1 MSNFLALTDRHMK
14 VFIRDRASVF
24 FSFLSILIVF
34 ILNILFIG
42 NNIQTG
48 IKSSFLQNGI
58 VLSDELVKLF
68 SNAWMVSGVIGIG
81 TITISNGSIG
91 VMVHDTMTNA
101 KSDFYVTPT
110 KRVLI
115 VLSYFVSTVAI
126 TFLMSLGMLVI
137 VYVYLLINGMTAL
150 AFVDLSAIIGIILL
164 STLCSS
170 MIMTTVALLIKSE
183 NAYSI
188 VASLLGIIIGFASGA
203 YMPLNMFP
211 ATVGNVFAFV
221 PTTGAVVLLRQ
232 KFMST
237 VIADLNKVMP
247 AEATQ
252 GLLKEFGMEL
262 KIGSWVVPDFAI
274 VLYMVAALF
283 IALGVAVLIMRK
295 AKNK

>member
-1 MSNFLALTDRHMK
+1 MSNFLALTSRHTK
-14 VFIRDRASVF
+14 VFLRDRASVF
-24 FSFLSILIVF
+24 FSFMSILIVF
-34 ILNILFIG
+34 VLNILFIG

-48 IKSSFLQNGI
+48 IKSSFLQSGM

-101 KSDFYVTPT
+101 KADFYVTPT

-115 VLSYFVSTVAI
+115 ILSYFVSTVAV
-126 TFLMSLGMLVI
+126 TFLMSLGMLAI
-137 VYVYLLINGMTAL
+137 VYTYLLINGMTAL
-150 AFVDLSAIIGIILL
+150 AFLDLMAIIGVILL
-164 STLCSS
+164 STLSSS
-170 MIMTTVALLIKSE
+170 MIMTTVALMIKTE

-221 PTTGAVVLLRQ
+221 PTTGAVVLLR
-232 KFMST
+232 KYFMST
-237 VIADLNKVMP
+237 VMTDMGKVIP
-247 AEATQ
+247 AEAVS
-252 GLLKEFGMEL
+252 GLGREFGMDL
-262 KIGSWVVPDFAI
+262 KVGSWVVPDFAI
-274 VLYMVAALF
+274 ILYLLGAMLLALGIAAL
-283 IALGVAVLIMRK
+283 IIRK

>member
-1 MSNFLALTDRHMK
+1 

-34 ILNILFIG
+34 ILNVLFIS
-42 NNIQTG
+42 NNIQMG
-48 IKSSFLQNGI
+48 IKNSFLQNGMPADDTLI
-58 VLSDELVKLF
+58 KLF

-101 KSDFYVTPT
+101 KADFFVTPT

-115 VLSYFVSTVAI
+115 LLSYFVSTVTI

-150 AFVDLSAIIGIILL
+150 AFVDLLAIAGIILL
-164 STLCSS
+164 STLSS
-170 MIMTTVALLIKSE
+170 TMVMTTIALSIKTE

-188 VASLLGIIIGFASGA
+188 VASLLGIVIGFASGA
-203 YMPLNMFP
+203 YMPLSMFP
-211 ATVGNVFAFV
+211 KAVGNIFAFV

-232 KFMST
+232 YFMKT
-237 VIADLNKVMP
+237 VLADMNQTIPEQM
-247 AEATQ
+247 TT
-252 GLLKEFGMEL
+252 GLAKEFGLEM
-262 KIGSWVVPDFAI
+262 KIGSWVVPEYAMI
-274 VLYMVAALF
+274 VYMAAALF
-283 IALGVAVLIMRK
+283 LALGIAALILRK